1 MHEWNHLSDIVQQES
16 DEKYQQSEKSKMEP
30 KMEPKMARLVC
41 KIDANILLLQANK
54 INNT

>member
-30 KMEPKMARLVC
+30 KRARLVC